1 MQNKELEKKLH
12 KSIVRMFEKRRV
24 YSSFNDNIWGTD
36 LGDMQLINKFNKGF
50 RFLLCVT
57 YIFSKYARVVPLKDK
72 RVLQLLI
79 ISKNFWMSLNAKNAD
94 PVKYEKIK
102 VVNFIINQ
110 GNHRYQIIIQKY
122 IQQMMNLNLLLLKHL
137 LEP

>member
-24 YSSFNDNIWGTD
+24 YSSFKDNIWGTD

-57 YIFSKYARVVPLKDK
+57 YIFSKHARVVPLKDK

-110 GNHRYQIIIQKY
+110 GNHR
-122 IQQMMNLNLLLLKHL
+122 H
-137 LEP
+137 